1 MTSAFPLASPPETA
15 GPIRGEIFS
24 TERLEQLAESLAAS
38 HVVRPGRHRGQPLLR
53 RLEENGRA
61 LLAAYRE
68 IAGAALE
75 EEATSPAAEWLVDNF
90 HIVEEQVREVR
101 EDLPAGFYRE
111 LPKLASGALE
121 GLPRVYGLTWA
132 FIEHTDS
139 RVEGGTLARFVRA
152 YQRAAPLTI
161 GELWAVPISLRLV
174 LIENLR
180 RIFDQNASRRGERR
194 AADALADKLL
204 AAKSPEAEAKALP
217 RFERRPLSR
226 PFAAR
231 LLQRLRDHEP
241 AGLPAAAWV
250 EHRLAEHGMKAE
262 DVLRLDQQEQ
272 AAAPVT
278 VRHLISS
285 MRLISAL
292 DWNEFFES
300 VSLVDKTLRQGTRVA
315 EMDFVTRDR
324 YRQAIEDVSRGSG
337 RPELEVARRAVGR
350 ARAAVESAALSGK
363 VPNERLADPGY
374 WLISKGREDLEKEL
388 GYRAPV
394 LRRPRRAVLKA
405 ATPVYI
411 GTVAAS
417 TMLVLAAPLA
427 FAANTGASLAVLA
440 LLSLLA
446 IVPASDLAVAV
457 INRLVT
463 SLLGPRRLPKLELK
477 TGVPPELRTL
487 VATPALLTDETSL
500 ADLVE
505 RLEIHFLGNP
515 DGDIRFALVTDWAD
529 AEHERNAADET
540 LLAGARERIAELN
553 ARHGPAPGGGDR
565 FLLFHRRRVFNG
577 SEGAWIG
584 WERKRGK
591 LHELDR
597 LLRGAQDTTFLAPG
611 PGASAAPADVRYVIT
626 LDADT
631 RLLRDGAR
639 YLVGTMAHPLNRP
652 VADTSG
658 RVIDGHALLQP
669 RVSPMLPP
677 AGKETLHQ
685 WIFSG
690 NAGID
695 PYAFAVSDVYQD
707 LFGEAIYTGKGIYE
721 VDAFEHALEGHVP
734 QNALLSHDLFEG
746 LFARAGFVSDVEL
759 FENYPSS
766 YAAAALR
773 QHRWARGDWQL
784 LPWLKKHVRGAD
796 GRLGLNPIPAIGRWK
811 ILDNLRRSLSAPA
824 ALATLAAAWLLP
836 GIDPLPWIALVL
848 ASIGGPVLVLLV
860 TGLGG
865 HRGLSKRSYLRG
877 IGTDLARAIAQAGL
891 RLALLADQ
899 AWLMADAVVRT
910 LTRIAITRR
919 HLLEWTPAADVQSRA
934 EATIV
939 RAIRRQS
946 GALALAAILGGLV
959 AALRPGALAEALP
972 FLVVWLL
979 APLVT
984 WAISRPTAID
994 WQVLPP
1000 QAVGPL
1006 RRIARRTWLFFET
1019 FAGSEDHGLP
1029 CDNFQEVPQPVA
1041 AHRTSPTNMGL
1052 LLLSTVAARDMGWI
1066 GAAETAERLT
1076 AALESMDKLER
1087 YRGHFFNWYD
1097 TRSLAPLD
1105 SKYVSTVDSG
1115 NLAAHLVAVRQACLE
1130 GGELETPWPVLAAG
1144 IADALSLLHETSA
1157 DRLAARR
1164 DGAVTRRQLAAAIAE
1179 VEASLAAQEGAGPT
1193 RLERLRDLDRR
1204 AGILLDMVE
1213 TLASEQQ
1220 GESTE
1225 EALTWARAVRR
1236 TIASH
1241 SRDGIERDATRQRL
1255 AQVASAAEELFA
1267 AMDFTFL
1274 YDTERRLFS
1283 IGYRLS
1289 DGRLDP
1295 GYYDLLA
1302 SEARLASFL
1311 AIAQEQVPTAH
1322 WFRLGRALTPVGRG
1336 SALVSWSGSMFEYL
1350 MPDLVMDV
1358 PPKSL
1363 LGQTNRLVVARQIRY
1378 GSERQVPWG
1387 VSESAF
1393 NARDLEF
1400 TYQYSN
1406 FGLSGL
1412 GLKRGLSEDLV
1423 IAPYAT
1429 ALAAMI
1435 APAEAAANFKRLAQ
1449 AGGLGRYGFYE
1460 ALDYTPSRLPEG
1472 ESVAVV
1478 KTTMAHHQGM
1488 TIVALANVL
1497 SAGSI
1502 RRRFHA
1508 DPAVGATE
1516 LLLQERTP
1524 RAVAVARPRVDEVRS
1539 PLHVRETVPPVLRRF
1554 LSPHDPTPRAQLL
1567 SNGRYTVGITAAG
1580 SGFSRWRGRQL
1591 TRWHE
1596 DVTRDDW
1603 GSWIYLRDGDS
1614 GEVWSAGYQPTGTE
1628 PDSYEAVFSEDRA
1641 EIRRRDGT
1649 LLTALQVVV
1658 SAEDDAELRQVSIT
1672 NLGTRVR
1679 RIFVTSY
1686 AELALAPTAADE
1698 VHPAFSN
1705 LFVQTEFVPG
1715 PDAIVATRRPRE
1727 PDEPPIWLA
1736 HVSAVDGETLGAVQY
1751 ETDRARFLG
1760 RGRGVRQAVCEVEG
1774 RPLSNTTGPV
1784 LDPVASLRR
1793 RLRLLPGATARVLFA
1808 TVAASSRA
1816 GALALIDKHR
1826 ELSGFERTAE
1836 LAWTHAQAQL
1846 RHLTIG
1852 PDEAHLFQRL
1862 ASRLLYVDAT
1872 LRASPEVLQRN
1883 RQGVS
1888 ALWTHGISGD
1898 LPIALVRIDDVD
1910 DQGIVR
1916 QLLLAQEYWRIKGL
1930 AVDLVILEE
1939 QVSYPQD
1946 LRLALEALV
1955 HLRRRAPTETDGAK
1969 EGGVFLLSASRLS
1982 QADRDVLRAAA
1993 RVVLLSRQ
2001 GTLAEQVVRLLR
2013 AAPAPSPPHPRPPL
2027 PSVAELPPPRPDLE
2041 FFNGLGGFA
2050 GEGREYTT
2058 ILGEGQWTPAPWIN
2072 VVANPSFGF
2081 LVSESGSG
2089 YTWSGNSR
2097 ENRLTP
2103 WSNDPVTDA
2112 PGEALLVRDDE
2123 TGEIWGPTALPVR
2136 DAWPYVIRHGQG
2148 YSRFEH
2154 ESRGIA
2160 LELLQ
2165 FVPLQEPV
2173 KVSRL
2178 RVKNRSSS
2186 ARRLTVAAY
2195 AEWVLGVS
2203 RAATVPFTVTKRD
2216 EETGAIFATNVWNED
2231 FGGGVAFADLGGR
2244 QTAWTAD
2251 RTEFIGRNGR
2261 LDSPSGLAP
2270 GVALSGRAGAGL
2282 DPCAALSTSLELS
2295 PGAEAEV
2302 VFLLGQGADSADARR
2317 LVRQMRAANLD
2328 AALDE
2333 VRRFWDDTLGA
2344 LQVKTPDRSM
2354 DLMLNRWLLYQ
2365 ALACRVWARAA
2376 FYQSSGAF
2384 GFRDQLQDVMALSAA
2399 RRDVVRQHL
2408 LRAASRQ
2415 FAAGDVQHW
2424 WHEPSGRGVRTRIS
2438 DDLLWL
2444 PHALV
2449 QFIEVTG
2456 DRSVLDE
2463 TVPFLEGAPLAPGE
2477 TERYFAPRVSVE
2489 RATVFE
2495 HAARALDRSLAVGR
2509 HGLPL
2514 MGTGDWNDGMN
2525 RVGAGGHG
2533 ESVWLAW
2540 FLHSTLWEFAGLAE
2554 QRGEMERASRWRA
2567 HVEALGKAVEA
2578 EGWDG
2583 DWYRR
2588 AFFDDGTPLG
2598 SSSNDECRIDSVAQS
2613 WGVISGAADP
2623 QRCRRAMAAL
2633 EEYLVRRGDGLVLL
2647 LTPPFDKMRPDPGY
2661 IKGYLPGVRENGG
2674 QYTHAALWAVIAFA
2688 ALGEGDKA
2696 GELFALLNPI
2706 NHASTRSGLH
2716 RYKVEPYVAAADIYA
2731 EPPHVGRG
2739 GWTWYTGSAGWMYR
2753 AGIEWILGFRLRGTR
2768 LHIDPCI
2775 PRAWPGYEVTFR
2787 YHSAR
2792 YRLTVENPHGSTR
2805 GVARVGLDGQPVEGR
2820 EISLSDDG
2828 RQHEILVV
2836 LA

>member
-1 MTSAFPLASPPETA
+1 MSSASPLAVPSETA
-15 GPIRGEIFS
+15 VPIRGEIFS
-24 TERLEQLAESLAAS
+24 TERLEQLAESIAES

-68 IAGAALE
+68 IAAAALE
-75 EEATSPAAEWLVDNF
+75 EEATSPAAEWLIDNF
-90 HIVEEQVREVR
+90 HIVEEQVRQVR

-132 FIEHTDS
+132 LIEHTDS

-180 RIFDQNASRRGERR
+180 RIFDQNSSRRAERR
-194 AADALADKLL
+194 QADALADKLL
-204 AAKSPEAEAKALP
+204 AHKSPEADANALP
-217 RFERRPLSR
+217 RIDRRRWSR

-231 LLQRLRDHEP
+231 LLQRLRDQEP
-241 AGLPAAAWV
+241 AGLLAAGQV
-250 EHRLAEHGMKAE
+250 EQRLAERGMKAE

-300 VSLVDKTLRQGTRVA
+300 VSLVEDTLREGTRVA
-315 EMDFVTRDR
+315 EMDFPTRDR
-324 YRQAIEDVSRGSG
+324 YRQAIEDLARGSG
-337 RPELEVARRAVGR
+337 RAELEVARRAVGR
-350 ARAAVESAALSGK
+350 ARAAADSAALSGK

-374 WLISKGREDLEKEL
+374 WLISKGRADLEKEL
-388 GYRAPV
+388 AYRPPAARW
-394 LRRPRRAVLKA
+394 LRRAFFRAA
-405 ATPVYI
+405 APGYI
-411 GTVAAS
+411 GTVVFATA
-417 TMLVLAAPLA
+417 LVVAAPLS
-427 FAANTGASLAVLA
+427 AAAAGEASGAVLA
-440 LLSLLA
+440 LLALLA

-457 INRLVT
+457 ANRLVT

-477 TGVPPELRTL
+477 KGVPPELKTL
-487 VATPALLTDETSL
+487 VVVPALLTDEVSL
-500 ADLVE
+500 AELTE
-505 RLEIHFLGNP
+505 RLEIHFLANP
-515 DGDIRFALVTDWAD
+515 DGDIRFALATDWAD
-529 AEHERNAADET
+529 AEQERSPADEA
-540 LLAGARERIAELN
+540 LLARARELIASLN

-565 FLLFHRRRVFNG
+565 FLLFHRRRVWNE
-577 SEGAWIG
+577 SEGAWMG

-597 LLRGAQDTTFLAPG
+597 LLRGAEDTTFLPPG
-611 PGASAAPADVRYVIT
+611 SGASPAPADVRYVIT

-631 RLLRDGAR
+631 RLLRDDAR
-639 YLVGTMAHPLNRP
+639 CLVGTMAHALNRP
-652 VADTSG
+652 VADASG
-658 RVIDGHALLQP
+658 RVVEGHALLQP
-669 RVSPMLPP
+669 RVTPMLP
-677 AGKETLHQ
+677 AVGRETLHQ

-690 NAGID
+690 HAGID

-707 LFGEAIYTGKGIYE
+707 LFGEGIYTGKGIYDL
-721 VDAFEHALEGHVP
+721 DAFERALKGRVP
-734 QNALLSHDLFEG
+734 ENTLLSHDLFEG

-759 FENYPSS
+759 FESYPSS
-766 YAAAALR
+766 YAAAAER

-784 LPWLKKHVRGAD
+784 LPWLARRVPAAD
-796 GRLGLNPIPAIGRWK
+796 GRRMPNPISLIGRWK
-811 ILDNLRRSLSAPA
+811 IFDNLRRSLSAPA
-824 ALATLAAAWLLP
+824 ALATLTAAWLLP
-836 GIDPLPWIALVL
+836 GVDPLPWIALVL
-848 ASIGGPVLVLLV
+848 AAIGGPALVSLL
-860 TGLGG
+860 TGLGVR
-865 HRGLSKRSYLRG
+865 RGLAKRSYLRG
-877 IGTDLARAIAQAGL
+877 VGADFARAIWQAGM

-899 AWLMADAVVRT
+899 ACLIADAIVRT
-910 LTRIAITRR
+910 LFRMAITRR
-919 HLLEWTPAADVQSRA
+919 RLLEWTPAADVQRSRNTRVLGSLWRPGA
-934 EATIV
+934 
-939 RAIRRQS
+939 
-946 GALALAAILGGLV
+946 ALAVAAVLGCLV
-959 AALRPGALAEALP
+959 AALRPRALPSALP
-972 FLVVWLL
+972 FLLAWLS
-979 APLVT
+979 APVIA
-984 WAISRPTAID
+984 WAISRPTTID
-994 WQVLPP
+994 SEMLAPE
-1000 QAVGPL
+1000 AVGPL

-1019 FAGSEDHGLP
+1019 FAGAEDHALP
-1029 CDNFQEVPQPVA
+1029 CDNFQELPLPVA
-1041 AHRTSPTNMGL
+1041 AHRTSPTNMAL
-1052 LLLSTVAARDMGWI
+1052 LLLSTVAARDLGWI
-1066 GAAETAERLT
+1066 GGAETAERLT
-1076 AALESMDKLER
+1076 MTLASMDKLER

-1097 TRSLAPLD
+1097 NRSLAPLD
-1105 SKYVSTVDSG
+1105 PKYVSTVDSG

-1130 GGELETPWPVLAAG
+1130 GRELETPWPVLAAG
-1144 IADALSLLHETSA
+1144 IADALSLLREASA

-1164 DGAVTRRQLAAAIAE
+1164 DAAVTRRQLTAAIAE
-1179 VEASLAAQEGAGPT
+1179 LEASLTAPESAGPE

-1204 AGILLDMVE
+1204 AAILVDMVE
-1213 TLASEQQ
+1213 TLANEQQ
-1220 GESTE
+1220 SEPSE
-1225 EALTWARAVRR
+1225 DALTWAHAVRR

-1241 SRDGIERDATRQRL
+1241 ARDCSEPDVALGRLQDAAR
-1255 AQVASAAEELFA
+1255 AAEELFEG
-1267 AMDFTFL
+1267 MDFTFL

-1311 AIAQEQVPTAH
+1311 AIAQEQVPTSH

-1358 PPKSL
+1358 PPESL

-1378 GSERQVPWG
+1378 GSERHVPWG

-1423 IAPYAT
+1423 VAPYAT

-1435 APAEAAANFKRLAQ
+1435 APAAAAANFTRLAQ

-1478 KTTMAHHQGM
+1478 KAYMAHHQGM

-1497 SAGSI
+1497 TAGAT

-1524 RAVAVARPRVDEVRS
+1524 RGVAVARPRVDEVRS
-1539 PLHVRETVPPVLRRF
+1539 PLHVRESVPPVLRRF
-1554 LSPHDPTPRAQLL
+1554 RSPHDPTPRAQLL
-1567 SNGRYTVGITAAG
+1567 SNGRYTVAITAAG
-1580 SGFSRWRGRQL
+1580 AGFSRWRGHQL
-1591 TRWHE
+1591 TRWRE
-1596 DVTRDDW
+1596 DITRDDW
-1603 GSWIYLRDGDS
+1603 GSWIYLRDADS
-1614 GEVWSAGYQPTGTE
+1614 GQVWSAGYQPTGTE
-1628 PDSYEAVFSEDRA
+1628 PDSYEATFSEDRA

-1649 LLTALQVVV
+1649 LLTSLQVVV

-1679 RIFVTSY
+1679 RIEVTSY
-1686 AELALAPTAADE
+1686 AELALAPAAAHD

-1727 PDEPPIWLA
+1727 PEEPPIWLA
-1736 HVSAVDGETLGAVQY
+1736 HVSAVEGEARGAVQY

-1760 RGRGVRQAVCEVEG
+1760 RGRGARGAICEIEG

-1793 RLRLLPGATARVLFA
+1793 RLRVLPGATARILFA
-1808 TVAASSRA
+1808 TVAATSRA
-1816 GALALIDKHR
+1816 GALALVDKHR
-1826 ELSGFERTAE
+1826 EPSGFERTAE

-1872 LRASPEVLQRN
+1872 LRAPAEVLQRN

-1888 ALWTHGISGD
+1888 GLWAHGISGD
-1898 LPIALVRIDDVD
+1898 QPIALVRIDDVD

-1930 AVDLVILEE
+1930 AVDLVILNE

-1946 LRLALEALV
+1946 LRQALESLV
-1955 HLRRRAPTETDGAK
+1955 ISRRHAPTETDGAK
-1969 EGGVFLLSASRLS
+1969 EGGVFLLAASRLS
-1982 QADRDVLRAAA
+1982 QADRDVIRAAA
-1993 RVVLLSRQ
+1993 RIVLLSRQ

-2013 AAPAPSPPHPRPPL
+2013 AAPAPPPPRPRPPRS
-2027 PSVAELPPPRPDLE
+2027 PVAELPPPRPELE

-2050 GEGREYTT
+2050 EDGREYVT
-2058 ILGEGQWTPAPWIN
+2058 ILGEGQSTPAPWIN

-2103 WSNDPVTDA
+2103 WSNDPVTDP
-2112 PGEALLVRDDE
+2112 PGEALLIRDDE
-2123 TGEIWGPTALPVR
+2123 TGEIWGPTALPIR

-2154 ESRGIA
+2154 ESRGIG

-2165 FVPLQEPV
+2165 FVPISETV

-2178 RVKNRSSS
+2178 SVRNRSSIT
-2186 ARRLTVAAY
+2186 RRLTIAAY

-2203 RAATVPFTVTKRD
+2203 RGDTVPFAVTQHD
-2216 EETGAIFATNVWNED
+2216 EETGALFATNVWNED
-2231 FGGGVAFADLGGR
+2231 FGGGVAFADLRGR
-2244 QTAWTAD
+2244 QTAWTTD
-2251 RTEFIGRNGR
+2251 RTEFIGRNGG

-2270 GVALSGRAGAGL
+2270 GVTLSGRSGAGL
-2282 DPCAALSTSLELS
+2282 DPCAALLTSFDLP
-2295 PGAEAEV
+2295 PGAETEV
-2302 VFLLGQGADSADARR
+2302 VFLLGQGADAADARR

-2333 VRRFWDDTLGA
+2333 IRRFWDDTLGA

-2415 FAAGDVQHW
+2415 FTEGDVQHW
-2424 WHEPSGRGVRTRIS
+2424 WHEPSGRGVRSRIS

-2463 TVPFLEGAPLAPGE
+2463 TVPFLDGAPLSPGE
-2477 TERYFAPRVSVE
+2477 SERYFAPRVSEE

-2525 RVGAGGHG
+2525 RVGARGHG

-2540 FLHSTLWEFAGLAE
+2540 FLHTTLWEFAGLAE
-2554 QRGEMERASRWRA
+2554 QRGETERAARWRA
-2567 HVEALGKAVEA
+2567 HVEDLRKAVEA

-2598 SSSNDECRIDSVAQS
+2598 SSVNDECRIDSVAQS

-2623 QRCRRAMAAL
+2623 QRSRRAMAAV

-2647 LTPPFDKMRPDPGY
+2647 LTPPFDRMRPDPGY

-2688 ALGEGDKA
+2688 ELGEGDKA
-2696 GELFALLNPI
+2696 GELFAILNPI

-2716 RYKVEPYVAAADIYA
+2716 RYKVEPYVASADIYA
-2731 EPPHVGRG
+2731 EAPHVGRG

-2775 PRAWPGYEVTFR
+2775 SRAWPGYEVTFR

-2805 GVARVGLDGQPVEGR
+2805 GVASVKIDGQPVEGR
-2820 EISLSDDG
+2820 EIPLSDDG